1 MKVTIIC
8 DVLGEANNGTTLA
21 AKNLINYLKSSGHE
35 VTVVSPDN
43 SGEEGYISVEP
54 LNLGIVCNWILH
66 MNGVLPGKPDKAVL
80 RNAICDADVVHLL
93 LPFPL
98 SITAVKIAKELGK
111 PVTASFHCQAENIT
125 AHLGLMNSEALNRKI
140 YKTFYNLVYQYCDAV
155 HYPSELIREIFEEQA
170 ECKTNA
176 YVISNGVND
185 VFVPDCGHR
194 KNEKFT
200 IICSG
205 RYSREKAQQQLLEAV
220 ALSKYKNDIRIIL
233 AGDGPRSRFLQRR
246 AKKLNL
252 DVDFHFFSRSEMVK
266 ALQSADLYVHTAIVE
281 IEAIACMEAICCGL
295 VPVICNS
302 QRSATRFFA
311 VGENT
316 LYTPD
321 DYAELASKIDYWYEH
336 GDEKNE
342 LSKSFESIRKSFSQ
356 KDCMRR
362 MEEMLVQTYNR
373 YNGIQ

>member
-1 MKVTIIC
+1 M
-8 DVLGEANNGTTLA
+8 
-21 AKNLINYLKSSGHE
+21 
-35 VTVVSPDN
+35 
-43 SGEEGYISVEP
+43 
-54 LNLGIVCNWILH
+54 
-66 MNGVLPGKPDKAVL
+66 
-80 RNAICDADVVHLL
+80 
-93 LPFPL
+93 
-98 SITAVKIAKELGK
+98 
-111 PVTASFHCQAENIT
+111 
-125 AHLGLMNSEALNRKI
+125 
-140 YKTFYNLVYQYCDAV
+140 
-155 HYPSELIREIFEEQA
+155 
-170 ECKTNA
+170 
-176 YVISNGVND
+176 
-185 VFVPDCGHR
+185 
-194 KNEKFT
+194 
-200 IICSG
+200 
-205 RYSREKAQQQLLEAV
+205 
-220 ALSKYKNDIRIIL
+220 
-233 AGDGPRSRFLQRR
+233 
-246 AKKLNL
+246 
-252 DVDFHFFSRSEMVK
+252 
-266 ALQSADLYVHTAIVE
+266 YVHTAIVE